1 MAQVHLV
8 MLLALLEYFGFV
20 LAVGGARHKF
30 GVKAPATSGHPD
42 FERYYRAQM
51 NTLEQLVIFLPALWT
66 FATFV
71 DADWA
76 ALTGVAFIIGR
87 ALYFTGYVKAAEK
100 RSAGF
105 GISTLAVLVLLL
117 GGIYGA
123 VRALIG

>member
-1 MAQVHLV
+1 VAQVHLV
-8 MLLALLEYFGFV
+8 MLLALLEYFGFT

-30 GVKAPATSGHPD
+30 GVKAPATAGHPD
-42 FERYYRAQM
+42 FERYYRVQM
-51 NTLEQLVIFLPALWT
+51 NTLEQLIIFLPAMWT
-66 FATFV
+66 FATFI

-76 ALTGVAFIIGR
+76 AILGVVFIIGR

-105 GISTLAVLVLLL
+105 GIATLPMIILLL

-123 VRALIG
+123 ARALIG

>member
-8 MLLALLEYFGFV
+8 MLLALLEYFVFSM
-20 LAVGGARHKF
+20 AVGRARYKF
-30 GVKAPATSGHPD
+30 GVKAPAISGQAD
-42 FERYYRAQM
+42 FERYYRGQM
-51 NTLEQLVIFLPALWT
+51 NTLEQLIIFLPALWS

-76 ALTGVAFIIGR
+76 ALLGVVFIIGR

-105 GISTLAVLVLLL
+105 GLSTLPMLVLLL

-123 VRALIG
+123 VRTLIG

>member
-1 MAQVHLV
+1 M
-8 MLLALLEYFGFV
+8 
-20 LAVGGARHKF
+20 AVGRARYKF
-30 GVKAPATSGHPD
+30 GVKAPAIAGQPD
-42 FERYYRAQM
+42 FERYYRGQM
-51 NTLEQLVIFLPALWT
+51 NTLEQLIIFLPALWS

-76 ALTGVAFIIGR
+76 ALLGVVFIVGR

-105 GISTLAVLVLLL
+105 GLSTLPMLVLLL

-123 VRALIG
+123 ARTLIG